1 MVAFGFAG
9 FLWSAMG
16 GVPVRFFP
24 LFMMSYP
31 VCTVWTACP
40 ACWSAEQAS
49 SLGPGSAGHCGQRA
63 SASNPGR
70 PLALLDATALPFA
83 SSGHGGCCS
92 LSLSWVPVALV
103 CIFLLSTRLAC
114 QNLGFLWGGAC
125 LFPDLPSPR
134 CLWEPGLAAC
144 VPTPSVCGWHA
155 ALPELCAG
163 IVLTLQRGC
172 PCWPS
177 RHVCAVC
184 LVEEAAPSLSQKE
197 LLWAVSRKICGLP

>member
-1 MVAFGFAG
+1 MWPAPPRGPVVAFGFAG

-70 PLALLDATALPFA
+70 PLALLDATALSFA

-144 VPTPSVCGWHA
+144 VPSTFRLWLARCPPGALCWHCSHP
-155 ALPELCAG
+155 PEGMPVLAVPPRLC
-163 IVLTLQRGC
+163 
-172 PCWPS
+172 
-177 RHVCAVC
+177 C
-184 LVEEAAPSLSQKE
+184 LS
-197 LLWAVSRKICGLP
+197 C